1 MVSLLLRKPKAFRIF
16 SHKARLIKDYSWL
29 DVGSSYVLSDLLA
42 AFLLAQLEARAQ
54 IQSERRAIWETYET
68 ELRGWADEHGVR
80 LPSVPETCEQS
91 FHMFYLLM
99 PSMERRDALIRHLRS
114 AGILAVSH
122 YLPLHL
128 SSMGRRLGR
137 QVGDCP
143 VTEDVSPRLVRL
155 PFFAG
160 LTRDLQSRVI
170 GEIQRCG
177 RP

>member
-1 MVSLLLRKPKAFRIF
+1 
-16 SHKARLIKDYSWL
+16 
-29 DVGSSYVLSDLLA
+29 
-42 AFLLAQLEARAQ
+42 
-54 IQSERRAIWETYET
+54 
-68 ELRGWADEHGVR
+68 
-80 LPSVPETCEQS
+80 
-91 FHMFYLLM
+91 MFYLLM

-114 AGILAVSH
+114 AGILAVCH

-128 SSMGRRLGR
+128 SSMGRRLGG